1 MGIEVAL
8 LAASLGFSVMQQQ
21 QQAKAQ
27 AAMYDIQAKTA
38 VAQGERK
45 ALQYEQRANETF
57 RRVLTANASANA
69 FRKADIVFTA
79 NLRNAGRDIMNDISN
94 ARFAILGGNTQSE
107 VDMLASDVASRSGM
121 LSSAAKIAET
131 GYGLYKT
138 GIFEEGRSTSTASS
152 SGSIV
157 GTPNTYSQTTLIG

>member
-8 LAASLGFSVMQQQ
+8 LAASTAFSVMQQQ

-38 VAQGERK
+38 IAQGERK
-45 ALQYEQRANETF
+45 ALQYEQRANETR
-57 RRVLTANASANA
+57 RRVLAANASANA
-69 FRKADIVFTA
+69 HRKADIVFTA

-107 VDMLASDVASRSGM
+107 INSLASDIASQSGM

-138 GIFEEGRSTSTASS
+138 GIFEGRTTNTASTSSN
-152 SGSIV
+152 IV
-157 GTPNTYSQTTLIG
+157 GTPNTYSQTTLFG

>member
-1 MGIEVAL
+1 MGWEVAL
-8 LAASLGFSVMQQQ
+8 LAASTTFSVMQQQ
-21 QQAKAQ
+21 QQARAQ

-45 ALQYEQRANETF
+45 AAQYEQRANETL
-57 RRVLTANASANA
+57 RRVIAANASANA
-69 FRKADIVFTA
+69 FRKADVVFTA

-121 LSSAAKIAET
+121 LSSLAKITET

-138 GIFEEGRSTSTASS
+138 GIFEGGSTSTASS
-152 SGSIV
+152 SGNIV
-157 GTPNTYSQTTLIG
+157 GTPNTYSQTTLFG

>member
-1 MGIEVAL
+1 MGIQVAL
-8 LAASLGFSVMQQQ
+8 LAASTAFSVMQQQ

-38 VAQGERK
+38 IAQGERK
-45 ALQYEQRANETF
+45 ALQYEQRANDTF
-57 RRVLTANASANA
+57 RRVLASNASANA
-69 FRKADIVFTA
+69 FRKSDVVFTA
-79 NLRNAGRDIMNDISN
+79 NLRNAGRDMMNDISN

-138 GIFEEGRSTSTASS
+138 GIFEGGTTNTASS
-152 SGSIV
+152 SNIV